1 MMNSKAIRSRLDQ
14 LEEETTEETIQ
25 ERWDA
30 FMSQFPNDDLTAIA
44 EGTADDDLVYRFLEC
59 ERLLMP
65 IEVKKVYI
73 ETLQEMEDNSEQ
85 N

>member
-1 MMNSKAIRSRLDQ
+1 
-14 LEEETTEETIQ
+14 
-25 ERWDA
+25 
-30 FMSQFPNDDLTAIA
+30 MSQFPNDDLTAIA

-65 IEVKKVYI
+65 RGVKKVFK
-73 ETLQEMEDNSEQ
+73 ETLQEMEENSEQ